1 MIIQYGK
8 RAGGKIWS
16 TTAARKASARII
28 RKSQGPVAARRFRS
42 LKSRQRKRKR
52 SIAKVAVKPTLVTT
66 CLSIK
71 ADLDPDGG
79 HARTKTVQSKA
90 RQINEVVYLEIQFL
104 PLLFA
109 LQLKMQLLKIIA
121 VLVTYISVSPAPVR
135 ASLSPLTTPK
145 IEFSFT

>member
-8 RAGGKIWS
+8 RAGGKWS
-16 TTAARKASARII
+16 TTAAQKASARIV

-66 CLSIK
+66 CLNIK
-71 ADLDPDGG
+71 ANLDPDGG
-79 HARTKTVQSKA
+79 HARTKTVESEA
-90 RQINEVVYLEIQFL
+90 RQISEVVYLDIQFL

-109 LQLKMQLLKIIA
+109 LQLK
-121 VLVTYISVSPAPVR
+121 
-135 ASLSPLTTPK
+135 
-145 IEFSFT
+145 